1 MQPKSQKGYF
11 LIAHTAYSHSKGSKA
26 RGSIN
31 PISLKSTKARF
42 ILGASLS
49 IPSYE
54 LTPSSTTISG
64 LPSTLESI
72 PPAHPRE
79 TADGCE
85 LVVPDE
91 FPPGS
96 VLLYETQ
103 LVGVDPGLE
112 EECAKGAAE
121 AFAELD
127 LVDLNVVLHRCEG
140 EERDATSEHKFHVG
154 FIWRHAH
161 EAGVQTAKSEHTIFR
176 GLGIW
181 CIVVWRA
188 GCIR

>member
-1 MQPKSQKGYF
+1 MQPKTQKGYF
-11 LIAHTAYSHSKGSKA
+11 LIAHTAFSHSKGSKA
-26 RGSIN
+26 RGTIN

-54 LTPSSTTISG
+54 LAPSSTTISG
-64 LPSTLESI
+64 LPSTLENL

-103 LVGVDPGLE
+103 LVGVDPELE

-140 EERDATSEHKFHVG
+140 EEKDATGESN
-154 FIWRHAH
+154 
-161 EAGVQTAKSEHTIFR
+161 
-176 GLGIW
+176 
-181 CIVVWRA
+181 
-188 GCIR
+188 